1 MPSYEATAKKST
13 TSSDGRLPAIYLP
26 HGGGPWHLPG
36 GDSMDLPGYAALRS
50 WIGTLAAYRDA
61 GMRAILMISAHWE
74 ASVPTVHAGAA
85 PGLLYDYYGF
95 PQSAYRLSWPAPGE
109 PGVAAEAAALLGA
122 AGFEVGRELERGFD
136 HGAFVPLMIAF
147 PKPTSPSRN
156 SRSWPASTRR
166 SWPSRRSARRVRGAA
181 RARERGVLIVGSG
194 MSYHNLRGFFSGG
207 PAVAR
212 DSAAFDAWLGE
223 AAALPDPEARGEAL
237 SRWRE
242 APAALSCHPRS
253 EHLAPLFVAAGAGGA
268 DPGVREFGG
277 TLMGA
282 TVSGFRF
289 G

>member
-1 MPSYEATAKKST
+1 MATHAEHLK
-13 TSSDGRLPAIYLP
+13 DRAGRRLPAIYLP
-26 HGGGPWHLPG
+26 HGGGPWNLPG

-61 GMRAILMISAHWE
+61 GMRAILIISAHWE
-74 ASVPTVHAGAA
+74 EAVPTVHEGAA

-95 PQSAYRLSWPAPGE
+95 PESAYRLSWPAPGE
-109 PGVAAEAAALLGA
+109 PSVASEAAALLGA
-122 AGFEVGRELERGFD
+122 AGYEVGRELDRGYD
-136 HGAFVPLMIAF
+136 HGTFVPLMVAF
-147 PKPTSPSRN
+147 PEADVPVAQLSLVEGLD
-156 SRSWPASTRR
+156 PATHFRI
-166 SWPSRRSARRVRGAA
+166 G
-181 RARERGVLIVGSG
+181 RALEPLRERGVLILGSG

-223 AAALPDPEARGEAL
+223 AAAIPDPEARGEAL
-237 SRWRE
+237 SRWRA
-242 APAALSCHPRS
+242 APSALACHPRS

-277 TLMGA
+277 ALMGA
-282 TVSGFRF
+282 TVSGIRF

>member
-1 MPSYEATAKKST
+1 MPSYEATAKRST
-13 TSSDGRLPAIYLP
+13 MSSDGRLPAIYLP

-95 PQSAYRLSWPAPGE
+95 PESAYRLSWPAPGE

-147 PKPTSPSRN
+147 PEADIPVAQLSLVAGLD
-156 SRSWPASTRR
+156 PALHFRI
-166 SWPSRRSARRVRGAA
+166 G
-181 RARERGVLIVGSG
+181 RALGPLRERGVLIVGSG
-194 MSYHNLRGFFSGG
+194 MSYHNLRGFLSGG

-223 AAALPDPEARGEAL
+223 AAAIPDPEARGEAL